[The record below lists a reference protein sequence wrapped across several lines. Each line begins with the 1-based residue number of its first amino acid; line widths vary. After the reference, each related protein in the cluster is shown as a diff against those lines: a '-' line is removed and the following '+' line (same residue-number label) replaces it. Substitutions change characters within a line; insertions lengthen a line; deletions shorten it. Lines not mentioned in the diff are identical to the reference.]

1 MQFLRNP
8 AVPYIAPFVAFV
20 GFMALERLLPL
31 SPDLLYTARFVVV
44 SAVMLVFSRRLV
56 SGPVTNL
63 AGSVV
68 LGLAVFVVW
77 VAPDVLWPG
86 YRSHWLFDNPLT
98 GTAMSSVPHGARL
111 NPIFIAVRVMGCVVL
126 VPILEE
132 LFWRGWLMRRLM
144 GHDFRAVP
152 VGAYMAGAFWPV
164 VLLFASEH
172 GPYWDVGLAAGALY
186 NWWVIRTKSLA
197 DCMVAHAVTNG
208 ALSGYVLAT
217 GQWQYW
223 L

>member
-8 AVPYIAPFVAFV
+8 AAPYVAPFAAFL

-31 SPDLLYTARFVVV
+31 SPDLLYPARFVVV
-44 SAVMLVFSRRLV
+44 AAVLLAFSRRLA

-63 AGSVV
+63 MGSVV
-68 LGLAVFVVW
+68 LGLAVFVIW
-77 VAPDVLWPG
+77 VAPDVLWPA
-86 YRSHWLFDNPLT
+86 YRSHWLFSNPLT

-111 NPIFIAVRVMGCVVL
+111 NSIFIAVRVTGCVAL

-132 LFWRGWLMRRLM
+132 LFWRGWLMRRLI

-152 VGAYMAGAFWPV
+152 VGAYTAEAFWMV

-172 GPYWDVGLAAGALY
+172 GPYWDVGLAAGAIY
-186 NWWVIRTKSLA
+186 NWWIVRTRSLA

-208 ALSGYVLAT
+208 ALSVYVLAT